1 MGNLLNLIAGG
12 AKSLVMAAEELDMD
26 VSTLTDAVTTSVLAD
41 WGGLAELLIRFVLNT
56 LVIGIIVRGFYYP
69 KSKRRDYFFT
79 FLLIAISVFLLIFL
93 MGGVKLKIGFALG
106 LFAIFGII
114 RYRTESVPI
123 REMTYLFLIIAVS
136 AINGLATS
144 ISYVEL
150 LATNLLF
157 IGSIWA
163 CESNHWVKHV
173 ASKLVMYD
181 NINLITPDKE
191 AELIADLK
199 KRTGLDILRVEVGA
213 IDFSKDTVMVKIY
226 YEPLTN
232 EVNSVNQVGRLP
244 KAGYGVMERLHVCQ
258 ICVHACNLFFAYVR
272 FFQNLFRFDRYLCCV
287 KCNKL

>member
-1 MGNLLNLIAGG
+1 MVNFLSLFAGG
-12 AKSLVMAAEELDMD
+12 TKALALAAEELEMD
-26 VSTLTDAVTTSVLAD
+26 VQPLVDTLTTSVWVD
-41 WGGLAELLIRFVLNT
+41 WAGLSELLIRFLLNT
-56 LVIGIIVRGFYYP
+56 FVIGLIVRVFYYP

-157 IGSIWA
+157 ILSIWA

-181 NINLITPDKE
+181 NINLITPEKE
-191 AELIADLK
+191 AELIEDLK

-213 IDFSKDTVMVKIY
+213 IDFSKDTAMEKIY

-232 EVNSVNQVGRLP
+232 EVNSVNHVGRLP
-244 KAGYGVMERLHVCQ
+244 KVG
-258 ICVHACNLFFAYVR
+258 
-272 FFQNLFRFDRYLCCV
+272 
-287 KCNKL
+287 

>member
-1 MGNLLNLIAGG
+1 MVNLLSIIAAG
-12 AKSLVMAAEELDMD
+12 AKTILMAAEELGAD
-26 VSTLTDAVTTSVLAD
+26 VQAPTEAVTSALWAD
-41 WGGLAELLIRFVLNT
+41 WYGLAELLIRFVLNT
-56 LVIGIIVRGFYYP
+56 AVIALIVRVFYYP

-79 FLLIAISVFLLIFL
+79 FTLISISVFLLIFL

-144 ISYVEL
+144 ISYMEL

-157 IGSIWA
+157 IISIWA
-163 CESNHWVKHV
+163 LESNRWVKHV

-181 NINLITPDKE
+181 NISLITPE
-191 AELIADLK
+191 NEQVLIEDLK

-213 IDFSKDTVMVKIY
+213 IDFSKDTAMVKVY
-226 YEPLTN
+226 YEPLSN
-232 EVNSVNQVGRLP
+232 EINSVDNVGRLP
-244 KAGYGVMERLHVCQ
+244 KMG
-258 ICVHACNLFFAYVR
+258 
-272 FFQNLFRFDRYLCCV
+272 
-287 KCNKL
+287 

>member
-1 MGNLLNLIAGG
+1 
-12 AKSLVMAAEELDMD
+12 MAAEELGAD
-26 VSTLTDAVTTSVLAD
+26 VQAPTEAVTSALWAD
-41 WGGLAELLIRFVLNT
+41 WYGLAELLIRFVLNT
-56 LVIGIIVRGFYYP
+56 AVIALIVRVFYYP

-79 FLLIAISVFLLIFL
+79 FTLISISVFLLIFL

-144 ISYVEL
+144 ISYMEL

-157 IGSIWA
+157 IISIWA
-163 CESNHWVKHV
+163 LESNRWVKHV

-181 NINLITPDKE
+181 NISLITPE
-191 AELIADLK
+191 NEQALIEDLK

-213 IDFSKDTVMVKIY
+213 IDFSKDTAMVKVY
-226 YEPLTN
+226 YEPLSN
-232 EVNSVNQVGRLP
+232 EINSVDNVGRLP
-244 KAGYGVMERLHVCQ
+244 KMG
-258 ICVHACNLFFAYVR
+258 
-272 FFQNLFRFDRYLCCV
+272 
-287 KCNKL
+287 

>member
-12 AKSLVMAAEELDMD
+12 AKTLVMAAEEMDMD
-26 VSTLTDAVTTSVLAD
+26 VQAVADTVSTSLVAD
-41 WGGLAELLIRFVLNT
+41 WSGLAELLIRFVLNT

-69 KSKRRDYFFT
+69 KSRRRDYFFT

-181 NINLITPDKE
+181 NISLITPDKE

-199 KRTGLDILRVEVGA
+199 KRTGLDVQRVEVGA
-213 IDFSKDTVMVKIY
+213 IDFSKDTAMVKIY

-244 KAGYGVMERLHVCQ
+244 KAG
-258 ICVHACNLFFAYVR
+258 
-272 FFQNLFRFDRYLCCV
+272 
-287 KCNKL
+287 

>member
-12 AKSLVMAAEELDMD
+12 TKALALAAEEMD
-26 VSTLTDAVTTSVLAD
+26 IDVQALAD
-41 WGGLAELLIRFVLNT
+41 TISPSIWVDWNGLTELLVRFLLNT
-56 LVIGIIVRGFYYP
+56 VVIGLIVRVFYYP

-157 IGSIWA
+157 ILSIWA

-173 ASKLVMYD
+173 ASKLVLYD
-181 NINLITPDKE
+181 NITLITPDKE
-191 AELIADLK
+191 GELIADLK

-232 EVNSVNQVGRLP
+232 EVNSVNHVGRLP
-244 KAGYGVMERLHVCQ
+244 KMG
-258 ICVHACNLFFAYVR
+258 
-272 FFQNLFRFDRYLCCV
+272 
-287 KCNKL
+287 

>member
-12 AKSLVMAAEELDMD
+12 AKTLVMAAEEMDMD
-26 VSTLTDAVTTSVLAD
+26 VQAVADTVSASLVAD

-157 IGSIWA
+157 IASIWA

-191 AELIADLK
+191 SELIEDLK
-199 KRTGLDILRVEVGA
+199 KRTGLDVLRVEVGA
-213 IDFSKDTVMVKIY
+213 IDFSKDTAMVKIY

-244 KAGYGVMERLHVCQ
+244 KAG
-258 ICVHACNLFFAYVR
+258 
-272 FFQNLFRFDRYLCCV
+272 
-287 KCNKL
+287 

>member
-12 AKSLVMAAEELDMD
+12 TNALAMAAEELEMD
-26 VSTLTDAVTTSVLAD
+26 VQPLNDVLMSSMWAD
-41 WGGLAELLIRFVLNT
+41 WGALTELLIRFVLNT
-56 LVIGIIVRGFYYP
+56 AVIALIVRVFYYP
-69 KSKRRDYFFT
+69 KSRRRDYFFT
-79 FLLIAISVFLLIFL
+79 FILISISVFLLIFL

-157 IGSIWA
+157 IISIWA
-163 CESNHWVKHV
+163 LESNRWVKHV
-173 ASKLVMYD
+173 ASKLVLYD
-181 NINLITPDKE
+181 NISLITPEKE
-191 AELIADLK
+191 DELIEDLK
-199 KRTGLDILRVEVGA
+199 KRTGLDVLRVEVGA
-213 IDFSKDTVMVKIY
+213 IDFSKDTAMVKIY

-232 EVNSVNQVGRLP
+232 EVNSVNHVGRLP
-244 KAGYGVMERLHVCQ
+244 KVGG
-258 ICVHACNLFFAYVR
+258 
-272 FFQNLFRFDRYLCCV
+272 
-287 KCNKL
+287 

>member
-12 AKSLVMAAEELDMD
+12 TNALAMAAEEMDMD
-26 VSTLTDAVTTSVLAD
+26 VQPLADVMMSSMWAD
-41 WGGLAELLIRFVLNT
+41 WGALSELLIRFLLNT
-56 LVIGIIVRGFYYP
+56 VVIALIVRVFYYP
-69 KSKRRDYFFT
+69 KSRRRDYFFT
-79 FLLIAISVFLLIFL
+79 FILIAISVFLLIFL

-157 IGSIWA
+157 IISIWA
-163 CESNHWVKHV
+163 LESNRWVKHV
-173 ASKLVMYD
+173 ASKLVLYD
-181 NINLITPDKE
+181 NIQLITPENEE
-191 AELIADLK
+191 ALIEDLK
-199 KRTGLDILRVEVGA
+199 KRTGLDVLRVEVGA
-213 IDFSKDTVMVKIY
+213 IDFSKDTAMVKIY

-232 EVNSVNQVGRLP
+232 EVNSVNHVGRLP
-244 KAGYGVMERLHVCQ
+244 KAG
-258 ICVHACNLFFAYVR
+258 
-272 FFQNLFRFDRYLCCV
+272 
-287 KCNKL
+287 

>member
-12 AKSLVMAAEELDMD
+12 TNALVMAAEEMDMD
-26 VSTLTDAVTTSVLAD
+26 VQPLADALMTSMWAD
-41 WGGLAELLIRFVLNT
+41 WGALAELLVRFVLNT
-56 LVIGIIVRGFYYP
+56 AVIALIVRVFYYP

-79 FLLIAISVFLLIFL
+79 FILISISVFLLIFL

-144 ISYVEL
+144 FSYVEL

-157 IGSIWA
+157 IISIWM
-163 CESNHWVKHV
+163 CESNRYVKHV
-173 ASKLVMYD
+173 ASKLVLYD
-181 NINLITPDKE
+181 NIGLITPEKE
-191 AELIADLK
+191 DELIADLK

-213 IDFSKDTVMVKIY
+213 IDFSKDTAMVKIY

-232 EVNSVNQVGRLP
+232 EVNSVNHVGRLP
-244 KAGYGVMERLHVCQ
+244 KMG
-258 ICVHACNLFFAYVR
+258 
-272 FFQNLFRFDRYLCCV
+272 
-287 KCNKL
+287 

>member
-26 VSTLTDAVTTSVLAD
+26 MTALTDAATTSVMAD
-41 WGGLAELLIRFVLNT
+41 WGGLAELLIRLVLNT

-181 NINLITPDKE
+181 NISLITPDKE

-199 KRTGLDILRVEVGA
+199 KRTGLDVLRVEVGA
-213 IDFSKDTVMVKIY
+213 IDFSKDTAMVKIY

-244 KAGYGVMERLHVCQ
+244 KAG
-258 ICVHACNLFFAYVR
+258 
-272 FFQNLFRFDRYLCCV
+272 
-287 KCNKL
+287 

>member
-1 MGNLLNLIAGG
+1 MVNLLNIVAAGT
-12 AKSLVMAAEELDMD
+12 KTLLMAAEELGADMEATTE
-26 VSTLTDAVTTSVLAD
+26 VLTSSLWAD
-41 WGGLAELLIRFVLNT
+41 WYGLSELLIRFLLNT
-56 LVIGIIVRGFYYP
+56 AVIGLIVRVFYYP
-69 KSKRRDYFFT
+69 KSKRRDYFVTFT
-79 FLLIAISVFLLIFL
+79 LISISVFLLIFL
-93 MGGVKLKIGFALG
+93 MGGVKLKVGFALG

-157 IGSIWA
+157 ILSIWA

-181 NINLITPDKE
+181 NINLITPE
-191 AELIADLK
+191 RETELIEDLK

-213 IDFSKDTVMVKIY
+213 IDFSKDTAMVKIY

-232 EVNSVNQVGRLP
+232 EVNSVNHVGRLP
-244 KAGYGVMERLHVCQ
+244 KAG
-258 ICVHACNLFFAYVR
+258 
-272 FFQNLFRFDRYLCCV
+272 
-287 KCNKL
+287 

>member
-12 AKSLVMAAEELDMD
+12 TNALAMAAEEMDMD
-26 VSTLTDAVTTSVLAD
+26 VQPLADALMTSMWAD
-41 WGGLAELLIRFVLNT
+41 WGALTELLIRFVLNT
-56 LVIGIIVRGFYYP
+56 AVIALIVRVFYYP

-79 FLLIAISVFLLIFL
+79 FILISISVFLLIFL

-157 IGSIWA
+157 ILSIWI
-163 CESNHWVKHV
+163 CESNRYVKHV
-173 ASKLVMYD
+173 ASKLVLYD
-181 NINLITPDKE
+181 NIRLITPE
-191 AELIADLK
+191 HEEELIEDLK
-199 KRTGLDILRVEVGA
+199 KRTGLNILRVEVGA
-213 IDFSKDTVMVKIY
+213 IDFSKDTAMVKVY
-226 YEPLTN
+226 YEPLSN
-232 EVNSVNQVGRLP
+232 EINSVDNVGRLP
-244 KAGYGVMERLHVCQ
+244 KMG
-258 ICVHACNLFFAYVR
+258 
-272 FFQNLFRFDRYLCCV
+272 
-287 KCNKL
+287 